1 MMRVVFD
8 ANIYV
13 SFILTG
19 GETLSSLFNAWQARE
34 FEVLISQDI
43 AAEVKEVCDRFLK
56 RGTLTDDAVKEAIW
70 RLDHDSQRIDVISR
84 IMISKDPKDNK
95 YLACAKDGKADY
107 LVTGDKKHLL
117 SLKKFGTTRIVSPKE
132 FVEVLEKRT

>member
-1 MMRVVFD
+1 MRVVFD

-13 SFILTG
+13 SFILAG
-19 GETLSSLFNAWQARE
+19 GDTLSSLFHAWQERE
-34 FEVLISQDI
+34 FEVLISKDI

-56 RGTLTDDAVKEAIW
+56 RGILTEEAVKETIW
-70 RLDHDSQRIDVISR
+70 RLDHDSRRIEVVSLVAR
-84 IMISKDPKDNK
+84 SKDVKDNK
-95 YLACAKDGKADY
+95 YLACAKDGEADY

-132 FVEVLEKRT
+132 FVELLQRRI

>member
-1 MMRVVFD
+1 MRVVLD

-13 SFILTG
+13 SFILAG

-34 FEVLISQDI
+34 FEVFTSKDI

-56 RGTLTDDAVKEAIW
+56 RGTLTEDDIKETLW
-70 RLDHDSQRIDVISR
+70 RLDHDSRRIKVISLVTR
-84 IMISKDPKDNK
+84 SKDIKDNK
-95 YLACAKDGKADY
+95 YLACAKDGQADY

-117 SLKKFGTTRIVSPKE
+117 KLKQFGNTRIVSPKE
-132 FVEVLEKRT
+132 FVEVLRKNI